1 MFHHRTIKN
10 LSSGSRRRI
19 KQVVDESWT
28 ELLQCAKNLI
38 DAHLEDGE
46 KCIST
51 FLILFRSTWVLVE
64 N

>member
-19 KQVVDESWT
+19 KQVMDEGWT

-38 DAHLEDGE
+38 DAQLEDGE

-51 FLILFRSTWVLVE
+51 ITVLITKVCKFS
-64 N
+64 